1 MRTLFLGSYG
11 FGNLG
16 DELCLIEALKSFPSS
31 EVIAFSNDPE
41 YTRRTTGVSR
51 FISLRPEIA
60 ELKPERVVLGGG
72 GVGFFPSIRD
82 SLHWMRDA
90 WRAGAK
96 CYIHNIGVA
105 KMDDYS
111 WVTQDGFVLEMLKN
125 LSGCSVRDHISA
137 FLMREWPAGLNP
149 EITYYPERNLEI
161 DNSLVSILKSR
172 GSFSFVSKREKP
184 ILGISITGMVSMRH
198 AMDRN
203 AAQIEHFLN
212 QFEGW
217 KVAPIVSTVH
227 VEDEEEDDIAGFNY
241 FHEKFLKNFELTGFE
256 MLDRKWIRSNLT
268 PLRLK
273 GIIGGLTRLLSQRKH
288 NCIHAIGC
296 GVPITGIFPADDDS
310 ILRIFFSLRS
320 EIPLTSDFISLK

>member
-31 EVIAFSNDPE
+31 EVAAFSVDPE
-41 YTRRTTGVSR
+41 YTRRTTGVTK
-51 FISLRPEIA
+51 FISRRAQIA
-60 ELKPERVVLGGG
+60 DFKPERVVLGGG

-82 SLHWMRDA
+82 SLHWMSDA

-111 WVTQDGFVLEMLKN
+111 WVTQDSTVLEMLKN

-137 FLMREWPAGLNP
+137 FLMQEWPAGLNP
-149 EITYYPERNLEI
+149 EITYYPERNLQMDE
-161 DNSLVSILKSR
+161 SLVSILKLR
-172 GSFSFVSKREKP
+172 GSFSFVSKREKS
-184 ILGISITGMVSMRH
+184 ILGVSITGMASMKQ

-203 AAQIEHFLN
+203 AVQIKNYLH

-217 KVAPIVSTVH
+217 KIAPIVSTVH
-227 VEDEEEDDIAGFNY
+227 IDDVEEDDIAGFNY
-241 FHEKFLKNFELTGFE
+241 FNEKFLKNFELTGFE
-256 MLDRKWIRSNLT
+256 MLDRAWIRENLT

-273 GIIGGLTRLLSQRKH
+273 GIISGLTRLLSQRKH